1 MYNLFLILSSENA
14 VGCPHKFAPENNKPS
29 QAQINPNLF
38 FFCLFFFLPLALLCS
53 LWNFNSLTRDRTW
66 VLVSESM
73 ESSPSDHQGIPF
85 GFLNTASPLGL

>member
-1 MYNLFLILSSENA
+1 MLWAVLINLLLKITNPLR
-14 VGCPHKFAPENNKPS
+14 HKLTP
-29 QAQINPNLF
+29 ICF
-38 FFCLFFFLPLALLCS
+38 FFVLFCFLPLALLCS